1 MTTPGKLTPKQK
13 RFIEEFLL
21 DLNGTAAYK
30 RAGYNAKGHGAE
42 VNAAKL
48 LSNTEVASAISAAQA
63 KRSRRTEVT
72 ADRVIQESAAIA
84 FADPRKLFNADGS
97 MKPLHEVD
105 DNTRGALVIEVNQ
118 GTDSEGN
125 PTLTRKTKFACK
137 LVALDRLARHLGLLN
152 DKITVKGDAQD
163 PIRILIQRIQ
173 GSAIKPVIEGH
184 SEDEYERAA

>member
-1 MTTPGKLTPKQK
+1 MTTPEKLTPKQK

-72 ADRVIQESAAIA
+72 ADRVIQELAAIA

-97 MKPLHEVD
+97 MNALHEVD
-105 DNTRGALVIEVNQ
+105 DNTRGALVVEVNQ
-118 GTDSEGN
+118 GMDSEGN
-125 PTLTRKTKFACK
+125 PTFTRKTKFACK

-163 PIRILIQRIQ
+163 PIRILIQSIQ
-173 GSAIKPVIEGH
+173 GSAIKPVIEGR
-184 SEDEYERAA
+184 SEDEYEWAA

>member
-1 MTTPGKLTPKQK
+1 MTTPGKLSPKQK

-63 KRSRRTEVT
+63 KRSRRTEVN
-72 ADRVIQESAAIA
+72 ADRVIQELAAIA

-97 MKPLHEVD
+97 TKPLHEVD
-105 DNTRGALVIEVNQ
+105 DDTRGALVIEVNQ

-125 PTLTRKTKFACK
+125 PTFTRRTKFACK
-137 LVALDRLARHLGLLN
+137 LIALDRLARHLGLLN

-163 PIRILIQRIQ
+163 PIRLLIQSIQ
-173 GSAIKPVIEGH
+173 GSAIKPVIEGR
-184 SEDEYERAA
+184 SEDEHERAA